1 MSVVKEEACV
11 SIDPEGDGD
20 LELFDEWGYVNSKPS
35 DVNGSLHEC
44 NLILGLSQE
53 SDLLIESFEVW
64 SFGFNSNENLLR
76 HPFEGLI
83 FFFFSII
90 IHFDVSL
97 LSWVNT
103 SIKESLEAI
112 FKGFFPQELF
122 VSILVDEVHGGELNV
137 LNVLIDNLHCT
148 EEGELILDLD
158 KEISS
163 NVTSGRVKSIDLD
176 SNGDEIIHNTLDKI
190 FDTSFLAVRLNGW
203 IKDNISI
210 KEVDLDIEHWWE
222 LMVSIVVNVDLVG
235 KIFH

>member
-1 MSVVKEEACV
+1 M
-11 SIDPEGDGD
+11 
-20 LELFDEWGYVNSKPS
+20 
-35 DVNGSLHEC
+35 
-44 NLILGLSQE
+44 
-53 SDLLIESFEVW
+53 
-64 SFGFNSNENLLR
+64 
-76 HPFEGLI
+76 
-83 FFFFSII
+83 
-90 IHFDVSL
+90 
-97 LSWVNT
+97 
-103 SIKESLEAI
+103 
-112 FKGFFPQELF
+112 
-122 VSILVDEVHGGELNV
+122 VDEVHGGELNV